1 MQKIASLLLKKNDIP
16 FDKDE
21 LSFQIESHPSYP
33 SLHSITGVFDHFN
46 IENVAA
52 RVPNTQEVFDQL
64 PNSFIAQLNDDNGQ
78 ELVLLE
84 KKKGSNKIYDTQGKS
99 KVLSNAEFLEKF
111 TGIIL
116 AAEKD
121 ENNTE
126 KVSNNKGVLAN
137 IGFGLTLI
145 SLLTVF
151 VLSTYSAAYS
161 YAFYAT
167 FAAAVAGIFISVAI
181 LKQEFGIRSAI
192 GDAFC
197 SSDSEKKDCNAVLT
211 SKGANIFGNYKL
223 SDLSLIYFV
232 GLTLGIFLLAIQGQ
246 SLQLIYWIG
255 IVSLPITLYS
265 IFYQAFTVKT
275 WCLLCL
281 SIVGLLWIQAAVPF
295 LLDSFSFGL
304 EFNITEV
311 LAIFIGFVAS
321 FSIWSYVKPKYTEA
335 KENKQYKLD
344 YYKFKRKYSL
354 FNTLL
359 KNGSKLDTTL
369 KNADEIVFGNPNSN
383 VEIVVVT
390 NPFCG
395 HCKPVHTIVENIL
408 EQFNDQVKII
418 IRFNVFM
425 NDKEGDVI
433 TITTNLLHIYHQKGQ
448 KTCLEA
454 MDDAYNNMKPKE
466 WISTWAQQNIDKD
479 RFFASLEDQKEW
491 CGENK
496 INFTPEILI
505 NGYSFPKEYDRK
517 DISFFIEELNE
528 EYNQPSPQEV
538 AAN

>member
-1 MQKIASLLLKKNDIP
+1 MQKIASLLLRKNDIP

-21 LSFQIESHPSYP
+21 LSFQIQSHPSYP

-46 IENVAA
+46 IENIAA

-84 KKKGSNKIYDTQGKS
+84 KKKGLNKIFDTQGKS
-99 KVLSNAEFLEKF
+99 KTLSNDEFLKKF

-126 KVSNNKGVLAN
+126 KISNNKGVFAN
-137 IGFGLTLI
+137 VGFAFTIL
-145 SLLTVF
+145 SLVAIF
-151 VLSTYSAAYS
+151 ILSANYSWN
-161 YAFYAT
+161 FYAT
-167 FAAAVAGIFISVAI
+167 FLVGVVGIFISVAI
-181 LKQEFGIRSAI
+181 LKQEFGIRSTI

-211 SKGANIFGNYKL
+211 SNGATIFGDYKL

-232 GLTLGIFLLAIQGQ
+232 GLTLGIFLLSIQGL
-246 SLQLIYWIG
+246 SLQLVYWIALL
-255 IVSLPITLYS
+255 SLPITLYS

-281 SIVGLLWIQAAVPF
+281 SIVGVLWVLAGIPF
-295 LLDSFSFGL
+295 LLDGFAFGFD
-304 EFNITEV
+304 FNVTEL
-311 LAIFIGFVAS
+311 LAIFIGFIAS
-321 FSIWSYVKPKYTEA
+321 FSIWSYVKPKYVESS
-335 KENKQYKLD
+335 ENKTYKLD

-354 FNTLL
+354 FSTLL
-359 KNGSKLDTTL
+359 KSTAPLNTTL
-369 KNADEIVFGNPNSN
+369 QNKDEIVFGNPNSK

-395 HCKPVHTIVENIL
+395 HCKPVHTIVEDIL
-408 EQFNDQVKII
+408 EQFNNDVRIA

-433 TITTNLLHIYHQKGQ
+433 TITTNLIHLFHQKGQ

-466 WISTWAQQNIDKD
+466 WIETWAQQNIDKD
-479 RFFASLEDQKEW
+479 RFFKCLEDQKDW
-491 CGENK
+491 CGQNK
-496 INFTPEILI
+496 INFTPEILV

-528 EYNQPSPQEV
+528 EYNQPSSPQEV
-538 AAN
+538 SAN

>member
-16 FDKDE
+16 FDKEE

-64 PNSFIAQLNDDNGQ
+64 PDSFIAQLNDDNGQ

-99 KVLSNAEFLEKF
+99 RVLSNAEFLKKF
-111 TGIIL
+111 TGIVV

-121 ENNTE
+121 ENSTE
-126 KVSNNKGVLAN
+126 KISNNKGALAN
-137 IGFGLTLI
+137 VGFGLTI
-145 SLLTVF
+145 ASLLAVF
-151 VLSTYSAAYS
+151 ILSTYSTAIS

-167 FAAAVAGIFISVAI
+167 FVMAVAGIFISVAI

-211 SKGANIFGNYKL
+211 SNGATIFGDYKL
-223 SDLSLIYFV
+223 SDMCLIYFV
-232 GLTLGIFLLAIQGQ
+232 GLGLSIFLLAIQGL
-246 SLQLIYWIG
+246 SLQPIYWIG
-255 IVSLPITLYS
+255 ILSLPITLYS

-281 SIVGLLWIQAAVPF
+281 SIVGVLWVQAGIPF
-295 LLDSFSFGL
+295 LLDSFAFGF
-304 EFNITEV
+304 EFNVTELLAV
-311 LAIFIGFVAS
+311 LIGFIAS
-321 FSIWSYVKPKYTEA
+321 FSIWSYVKPKYTDA

-359 KNGSKLDTTL
+359 KNGSQVDTTL
-369 KNADEIVFGNPNSN
+369 ANKDEIVFGNPNSN

-395 HCKPVHTIVENIL
+395 HCKPVHTIVEGIL
-408 EQFNDQVKII
+408 EQFKDEVKIA

-425 NDKEGDVI
+425 NDKEGEVI
-433 TITTNLLHIYHQKGQ
+433 TITTNLLHMYHNEGQ
-448 KTCLEA
+448 ETCLKA

-466 WISTWAQQNIDKD
+466 WIETWAKSDIDKD
-479 RFFASLEDQKEW
+479 RFFTSLEAQKEW
-491 CGENK
+491 CGNNK
-496 INFTPEILI
+496 INFTPEILV

-517 DISFFIEELNE
+517 DISFFIEELSE
-528 EYNQPSPQEV
+528 EYNQPTPQEV
-538 AAN
+538 PVN